1 MSTRRNPKPAPRS
14 TPERPLYGSAR
25 DRPRG
30 PSVRVERRDDLPAG
44 MTRFIC
50 TVAYDGT
57 DYVGWQSQPGGG
69 TVQDVIEA
77 RLARILRKP
86 VRIHG
91 SGRTDSGVHAEG
103 QVFHFDAEWRHPVET
118 LLKAMR
124 ADMPPD
130 ILVTGIRIGK
140 PNFHARMSA
149 RGKRYVYRIRLG
161 FSPPDRARFEWAVG
175 SRPMDFE
182 AMRRAAAL
190 LVGVHDFTAFGGMHK
205 QGMEHENPVK
215 DLRRLDLVKK
225 GDLIVVTT
233 EAGGYL
239 YKMVRRLVGG
249 LAQVGM
255 GRMTPERLRD
265 YRDELRISAEVPTA
279 PARGLTKAKVFFT
292 LPKNANTAEDLGG
305 DE

>member
-1 MSTRRNPKPAPRS
+1 MSTHRDPRPAPRS
-14 TPERPLYGSAR
+14 TPEKPLYGAAR
-25 DRPRG
+25 KRPPG
-30 PSVRVERRDDLPAG
+30 PRVHVARRDDLAPG
-44 MTRFIC
+44 FTRFRC

-57 DYVGWQSQPGGG
+57 DYVGWQSQPDGRS
-69 TVQDVIEA
+69 VQDAIEA
-77 RLARILRKP
+77 RLARIFRKP

-91 SGRTDSGVHAEG
+91 SGRTDSGVHADG
-103 QVFHFDAEWRHPVET
+103 QVFHFDAEWKHAPEI
-118 LLKAMR
+118 LLKALR
-124 ADMPPD
+124 QDMSPD
-130 ILVTGIRIGK
+130 ILVKDIRIAK
-140 PNFHARMSA
+140 PDFHARMSA

-161 FSPPDRARFEWAVG
+161 FSPPDRARFEWALG
-175 SRPMDFE
+175 SRPLDVP
-182 AMRRAAAL
+182 AMKRAAAL
-190 LVGVHDFTAFGGMHK
+190 LAGVHDFTAFGGMHK

-215 DLRRLDLVKK
+215 DLRRLDVVRR
-225 GDLIVVTT
+225 GDLVTITT

-249 LAQVGM
+249 LAQVGL

-292 LPKNANTAEDLGG
+292 LPKNATVPDDGG